1 MADIAS
7 SELNLRELR
16 ILHALLHERSITRTA
31 ELLATTQP
39 GISKVLRH
47 LRAQFGDPLFVR
59 NGHAMQPTAKALEIA
74 DQVRTLLG
82 VADSLR
88 ASATVFDP
96 VRSDRTFSLL
106 LTDVGMIRFLPPL
119 IAHVAAIAPRVNI
132 RAMPLDSRQFEL
144 KLEAGEADLALGAF
158 PKAPRHLRR
167 QRLYFDGYVTVVR
180 KGHPKIPAVRSRAGF
195 LAQRHILITAS
206 ETGHA
211 AHGTAQRVL
220 ASQIAPGN
228 IMLRVPS
235 FIAGAIVAAETD
247 GLTTLAGQSGQA
259 ACRAAWPGGIR
270 NADRPATH
278 RDHAILARTVSS
290 RSRASLVQVDHLRT
304 LWRNGKHARAD
315 HRIKLIRSTATYT
328 FSTPHHSAMN
338 SAVALVDF
346 RSESSSTY
354 SLKPCIAAPFAPKQ
368 RLGML

>member
-1 MADIAS
+1 MRCSRRPRRSKSRIRSARCSAS
-7 SELNLRELR
+7 
-16 ILHALLHERSITRTA
+16 
-31 ELLATTQP
+31 
-39 GISKVLRH
+39 
-47 LRAQFGDPLFVR
+47 
-59 NGHAMQPTAKALEIA
+59 PTVCAPRLP
-74 DQVRTLLG
+74 
-82 VADSLR
+82 S
-88 ASATVFDP
+88 FDP

-195 LAQRHILITAS
+195 LAQRHILVTAS

-220 ASQIAPGN
+220 AVADSSGEYHAARAKLHRRRHRRGGN
-228 IMLRVPS
+228 RR
-235 FIAGAIVAAETD
+235 AHH
-247 GLTTLAGQSGQA
+247 
-259 ACRAAWPGGIR
+259 ACRPIWPSGLQGRLAWPAFETPIALPR
-270 NADRPATH
+270 IEITQYWHERYH
-278 RDHAILARTVSS
+278 RDR
-290 RSRASLVQVDHLRT
+290 RASLVQVGHT
-304 LWRNGKHARAD
+304 LNCLAQRPACAEADQRIELSRLARP
-315 HRIKLIRSTATYT
+315 TYI

-346 RSESSSTY
+346 RSDSRSTY

>member
-1 MADIAS
+1 MVDIAS

-119 IAHVAAIAPRVNI
+119 IAHVAVIAPRVNI

-247 GLTTLAGQSGQA
+247 GLTTLPANLAKRLAGPLGLA
-259 ACRAAWPGGIR
+259 AFETPIALPRIEIMQYWHER
-270 NADRPATH
+270 YH
-278 RDHAILARTVSS
+278 RDPA
-290 RSRASLVQVDHLRT
+290 
-304 LWRNGKHARAD
+304 
-315 HRIKLIRSTATYT
+315 HRW
-328 FSTPHHSAMN
+328 
-338 SAVALVDF
+338 F
-346 RSESSSTY
+346 RSITSELFGATASMRGRT
-354 SLKPCIAAPFAPKQ
+354 IASD
-368 RLGML
+368 

>member
-1 MADIAS
+1 MAAIAS

-16 ILHALLHERSITRTA
+16 IMHALLRERSITRTA

-82 VADSLR
+82 VADGLR

-96 VRSDRTFSLL
+96 ARSDRTFSLL

-119 IAHVAAIAPRVNI
+119 IAHVAAIAPKVNI

-180 KGHPKIPAVRSRAGF
+180 KGHPKIPAVKSRTGF

-220 ASQIAPGN
+220 AAQIPPAN

-247 GLTTLAGQSGQA
+247 GLTTLPANLAKRLAGPLGLAVLETPITLPRIEITQYWHE
-259 ACRAAWPGGIR
+259 RY
-270 NADRPATH
+270 H
-278 RDHAILARTVSS
+278 RDAA
-290 RSRASLVQVDHLRT
+290 
-304 LWRNGKHARAD
+304 
-315 HRIKLIRSTATYT
+315 HRW
-328 FSTPHHSAMN
+328 
-338 SAVALVDF
+338 F
-346 RSESSSTY
+346 RSVTFE
-354 SLKPCIAAPFAPKQ
+354 LFGPAATARERGEASQ
-368 RLGML
+368 

>member
-1 MADIAS
+1 MADISS

-247 GLTTLAGQSGQA
+247 GLTTLPANLAKRLAGPLGLA
-259 ACRAAWPGGIR
+259 AFETPIALPRIEITQYWHER
-270 NADRPATH
+270 YH
-278 RDHAILARTVSS
+278 RDPAHRWFRSITSELFGATASMRGRTV
-290 RSRASLVQVDHLRT
+290 ASD
-304 LWRNGKHARAD
+304 
-315 HRIKLIRSTATYT
+315 
-328 FSTPHHSAMN
+328 
-338 SAVALVDF
+338 
-346 RSESSSTY
+346 
-354 SLKPCIAAPFAPKQ
+354 
-368 RLGML
+368 

>member
-74 DQVRTLLG
+74 DQFRTLLG

-180 KGHPKIPAVRSRAGF
+180 KGHPKIPAVQVARRLSRPAAYPRHRLGDRSCRARNGPARARF
-195 LAQRHILITAS
+195 ADSTGEHHVTRAKLHRRRHRR
-206 ETGHA
+206 GGNRR
-211 AHGTAQRVL
+211 AHH
-220 ASQIAPGN
+220 
-228 IMLRVPS
+228 
-235 FIAGAIVAAETD
+235 
-247 GLTTLAGQSGQA
+247 LAGQSGQA

-290 RSRASLVQVDHLRT
+290 RSRASLVQVDHL
-304 LWRNGKHARAD
+304 
-315 HRIKLIRSTATYT
+315 
-328 FSTPHHSAMN
+328 
-338 SAVALVDF
+338 
-346 RSESSSTY
+346 
-354 SLKPCIAAPFAPKQ
+354 
-368 RLGML
+368 

>member
-1 MADIAS
+1 MDDMADIAS

-74 DQVRTLLG
+74 DQLRALLG

-88 ASATVFDP
+88 ASATAFDP

-195 LAQRHILITAS
+195 LAQRHILVTAS

-220 ASQIAPGN
+220 TSQIAPGN

-247 GLTTLAGQSGQA
+247 GLTTLPANLAKRLAGPLGLTAFETPIALPRIEITQYWHE
-259 ACRAAWPGGIR
+259 RY
-270 NADRPATH
+270 H
-278 RDHAILARTVSS
+278 RDPA
-290 RSRASLVQVDHLRT
+290 
-304 LWRNGKHARAD
+304 
-315 HRIKLIRSTATYT
+315 HRW
-328 FSTPHHSAMN
+328 
-338 SAVALVDF
+338 F
-346 RSESSSTY
+346 RSVTSELFGATASMRGRTTASN
-354 SLKPCIAAPFAPKQ
+354 
-368 RLGML
+368 

>member
-195 LAQRHILITAS
+195 LAQRHILVTAS

-220 ASQIAPGN
+220 ASQIAPAN

-247 GLTTLAGQSGQA
+247 GLTTLPANLAKRLAGPLGLA
-259 ACRAAWPGGIR
+259 AFETPIALPRIEITQYWHER
-270 NADRPATH
+270 YH
-278 RDHAILARTVSS
+278 RDPA
-290 RSRASLVQVDHLRT
+290 
-304 LWRNGKHARAD
+304 
-315 HRIKLIRSTATYT
+315 HRW
-328 FSTPHHSAMN
+328 
-338 SAVALVDF
+338 F
-346 RSESSSTY
+346 RSITFELFGATASMRGRTTASD
-354 SLKPCIAAPFAPKQ
+354 
-368 RLGML
+368 